1 MAWRLRCSEVLVGP
15 SNFWFC
21 GDADDVAC
29 SAGSWIALITIR
41 RELLKNWQGCE
52 FYNKLV
58 QPVLLIEL

>member
-41 RELLKNWQGCE
+41 RELLRNWQDCD
-52 FYNKLV
+52 YMRC
-58 QPVLLIEL
+58 